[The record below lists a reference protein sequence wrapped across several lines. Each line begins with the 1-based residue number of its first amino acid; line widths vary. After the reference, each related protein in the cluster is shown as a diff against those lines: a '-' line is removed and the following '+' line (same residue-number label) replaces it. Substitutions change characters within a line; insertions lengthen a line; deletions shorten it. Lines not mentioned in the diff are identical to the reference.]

1 MVHCKEVTDADRSSR
16 IAGSARLTMVTS
28 MLTTNRL
35 EQQITST
42 SRRCLRSSSGTGP
55 LRDGCDGGVATVA
68 LRWWR
73 CDGGGCDDTTI
84 GTVQPL
90 RPACQRMRGRSP
102 PSWLWVHPG
111 TRHWVSPGL
120 TVTPSG
126 SANC

>member
-55 LRDGCDGGVATVA
+55 LRDGGVATVA
-68 LRWWR
+68 LRRWR
-73 CDGGGCDDTTI
+73 LRRHNHWYRTT
-84 GTVQPL
+84 
-90 RPACQRMRGRSP
+90 ASP
-102 PSWLWVHPG
+102 
-111 TRHWVSPGL
+111 RVSAHERQIAPVVAVGAPRDQAL
-120 TVTPSG
+120 
-126 SANC
+126 